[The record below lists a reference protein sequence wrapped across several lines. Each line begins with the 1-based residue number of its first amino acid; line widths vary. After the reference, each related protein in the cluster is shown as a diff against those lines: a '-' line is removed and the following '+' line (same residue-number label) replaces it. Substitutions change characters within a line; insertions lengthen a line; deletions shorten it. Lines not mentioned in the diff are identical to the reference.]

1 MAKSAP
7 MNTPPQAAAVVGAGP
22 ILAAV
27 ARRIG
32 RVATIDQ
39 LLTWDATRC
48 RLSPGE
54 RILALILNWLTE
66 REPLYQVDDAF
77 RLTDPALLLGA
88 GITGDDLGDDAL
100 GRARDKFAQA
110 GPAAVFSAVAA
121 RAYAVEALDRG
132 GMHGDSTSRSL
143 YGRYPTADGAHGV
156 TPRHGH
162 SQDHR
167 PDLKQILFTCCVNR
181 DGVPL
186 MGRVEDGNRSDKR
199 LNGEQIARVVAAFR
213 PEALQ
218 DLIYIADAALVTGP
232 HREALH
238 AAGIAWLSRLPDTF
252 GAAATAKAA
261 AWAADTWTALGR
273 VAARPQAAE
282 YGAAEHTAT
291 IRDRTYRLVVYRSS
305 SLDQRKAKAFD
316 RERARIRTAADRAA
330 ATLAD
335 QPFQCAA
342 DAEAAATAFR
352 ATAPRG
358 WPCTPTVGAVTR
370 PAPRARRGRP
380 RADTPP
386 AGVPTSHVAVAW
398 GPRDEIAVRAELQR
412 RSCFVLITTLP
423 ANRSDAAAL
432 LREDQGP
439 NQRGATLSL
448 PEGPHVRRRALSEE
462 ARTYPGVGA
471 CHVARAVAVQRGR
484 AAGAGASRAAPHV
497 QAGEPGAPHRL
508 RDPQALSGD
517 PGLLARP
524 RPSRRGLPQPL
535 PAGPARHPGGTG
547 PPRDHFYG
555 RAGPRRAPMKF
566 TRRAPWSCGRRV
578 GIPAVAPVRGR
589 LGPA

>member
-1 MAKSAP
+1 

-54 RILALILNWLTE
+54 RILVLILNLLTE
-66 REPLYQVDDAF
+66 REPWYQVDDAF

-88 GITGDDLGDDAL
+88 GITEDDLGDDAL
-100 GRARDKFAQA
+100 GRALDKLAHA

-132 GMHGDSTSRSL
+132 GKHWDSTSRSL
-143 YGRYPTADGAHGV
+143 YGRYPTADGAPGAR
-156 TPRHGH
+156 PRHGH
-162 SQDHR
+162 AKDHR
-167 PDLKQILFTCCVNR
+167 PDLKQIRFTCFVNR

-218 DLIYIADAALVTGP
+218 DLVYIADAALVTGP
-232 HREALH
+232 HREAWH
-238 AAGIAWLSRLPDTF
+238 AAGTAWLSRLPDTF

-282 YGAAEHTAT
+282 YWAAEHTAT

-316 RERARIRTAADRAA
+316 RELARVRTAADRAA
-330 ATLAD
+330 ATLAA
-335 QPFQCAA
+335 QPFPRVA
-342 DAEAAATAFR
+342 DAEAAAAAFR
-352 ATAPRG
+352 ATAPRW

-370 PAPRARRGRP
+370 PAPRTRRGRP
-380 RADTPP
+380 RADAAPP
-386 AGVPTSHVAVAW
+386 SVTTYHVTVAW
-398 GPRDEIAVRAELQR
+398 GPRDDVAVRAELQR
-412 RSCFVLITTLP
+412 RSCFVLITTL
-423 ANRSDAAAL
+423 AADRYDAAAL
-432 LREDQGP
+432 LREYKGQTSVE
-439 NQRGATLSL
+439 QRFHFLKDPACVDAIFLKKPERIQALGYVMLLALLLFSVVERRVRAHPAPLPTSQWGNLTRPTGYEILKHCRGIQVFAQDRDHRVAAFPSHYRPALRAILAALDL
-448 PEGPHVRRRALSEE
+448 PE
-462 ARTYPGVGA
+462 T
-471 CHVARAVAVQRGR
+471 
-484 AAGAGASRAAPHV
+484 
-497 QAGEPGAPHRL
+497 
-508 RDPQALSGD
+508 
-517 PGLLARP
+517 
-524 RPSRRGLPQPL
+524 
-535 PAGPARHPGGTG
+535 
-547 PPRDHFYG
+547 
-555 RAGPRRAPMKF
+555 
-566 TRRAPWSCGRRV
+566 
-578 GIPAVAPVRGR
+578 I
-589 LGPA
+589 